1 MRPPSVYANPA
12 CPAGC
17 GCDVTRLLQ
26 GRHRVALRLVMILL
40 SFKRW
45 PPVAI
50 AELLDCDVATVRRWI
65 HRYNA
70 YGVAGL
76 ARPAPLRPAPTGQ
89 PTAGCADRTAACRAQ
104 GPDGAAA
111 LDAARPPDHEPADP
125 PPAGR

>member
-12 CPAGC
+12 CSVGC

-40 SFKRW
+40 SCKRW

-50 AELLDCDVATVRRWI
+50 AELLGCDVATVRRWI

-70 YGVAGL
+70 DGVAGL
-76 ARPAPLRPAPTGQ
+76 HDRPRSGRPRLGSPRLGARIGRLLTEPKAWTVPRFGR
-89 PTAGCADRTAACRAQ
+89 GS
-104 GPDGAAA
+104 
-111 LDAARPPDHEPADP
+111 AARP
-125 PPAGR
+125 